1 MIFFWRLPLRPA
13 NYAKITAMTHTRT
26 HRNTIAILTG
36 LTLLMLACNL
46 GTSSSGPPTLAP
58 RPTPTPPATLGY
70 AELAYVPDIGNAP
83 VLPAD
88 VEIFRIIDRV
98 ESDRLM
104 FHISTLQNFYTRH
117 AYSTQTSST
126 QGIGAAR
133 SYIADQLKT
142 YLQFSGGNLY
152 TFQVDF
158 EAALEG
164 ETIPQSNIVAVIQ
177 GTEVGA
183 GTIIVGAH
191 YDSIGRPLDSGAAF
205 APGANDNGS
214 GVAAILEIARI
225 MSQKQYQSTIMFVL
239 FAAEEVGR
247 QGSRAFASW
256 IHDSGTDVV
265 GMINVDTIGNIH
277 DRSQA
282 INDRELRIFSAG
294 PNETSVSRQMAR
306 MINFIGFN
314 YGLELDLTVQD
325 AIDRENRYGDHF
337 SFSEL
342 GYPAIRLIN
351 AHEEKANGDPT
362 DTIEYIE
369 AGYLR
374 QTTQSILAILTA
386 LADGLPPP
394 RNITLRDQGNGL
406 RTLVWEPVP
415 EAASY
420 VIALRRPGALIYEQ
434 QFEVTHTSVPWDK
447 FTRYGGIAIAAK
459 NVQGLVGPLSPEKVP
474 R

>member
-1 MIFFWRLPLRPA
+1 MNHTSAHRHSLALF
-13 NYAKITAMTHTRT
+13 TAFM
-26 HRNTIAILTG
+26 
-36 LTLLMLACNL
+36 LLLIACNL
-46 GTSSSGPPTLAP
+46 GASSSPPTLAP
-58 RPTPTPPATLGY
+58 LPTFTPPPTLGY
-70 AELAYVPDIGNAP
+70 AAPARLPDIGDAP
-83 VLPAD
+83 ALPAD
-88 VEIFRIIDRV
+88 VEIFRIIDQV

-104 FHISTLQNFYTRH
+104 FHINILQNFYTRH
-117 AYSTQTSST
+117 ANSIQTSSD

-133 SYIADQLKT
+133 TYITDQFRT
-142 YLQFSGGNLY
+142 YLQFSSGNLY
-152 TFQVDF
+152 TFQMDF
-158 EAALEG
+158 EATLDE
-164 ETIPQSNIVAVIQ
+164 ETTPQSNIAAVIQ

-183 GTIIVGAH
+183 GTVIIGAH

-205 APGANDNGS
+205 APGANDNAS

-225 MSQKQYQSTIMFVL
+225 MSRKQYKSTIMFVL

-256 IHDSGTDVV
+256 IRESNTDVI

-277 DRSQA
+277 DRNNA
-282 INDRELRIFSAG
+282 VNDQELRIFSAG
-294 PNETSVSRQMAR
+294 PNETSASRHMAR

-314 YGLELDLTVQD
+314 YNLELDLTVQD

-342 GYPAIRLIN
+342 GYPAVRLIN
-351 AHEEKANGDPT
+351 AHEEKYNGDPT

-374 QTTQSILAILTA
+374 QTTQAILAVLTA
-386 LADGLPPP
+386 LADGPPP
-394 RNITLRDQGNGL
+394 PHNISLRDQGNGL

-420 VIALRRPGALIYEQ
+420 VVALRRPGALIYEQ
-434 QFEVTHTSVPWDK
+434 QFEVTHTSVPWDQ

-459 NVQGLVGPLSPEKVP
+459 NDQGLAGRLSSEIVP